1 MSKILFILTSH
12 DRMLNGEAT
21 GLWAEEHAVPYLA
34 FTQAG
39 HEVTVASM
47 AGGRVPVDPKSK
59 PAPEQAF
66 AWKRALDRLADT
78 PAFDT
83 LDDSAFDAVYLP
95 GGHGTV
101 FDLPYDKKLHDL
113 LFRFEASGRVIAA
126 VCHAPAVFAG
136 MRRTDGTP
144 FIAGR
149 HVAAF
154 TDAEERAVDGTE
166 KVPFLL
172 ETRLK
177 QLGAIH
183 HAKADWTPNVIRDG
197 RLVTGQNP
205 QSSAAVAEQVLHLLS
220 RRQVFETLA
229 A

>member
-12 DRMLNGEAT
+12 DRMLNGEPT
-21 GLWAEEHAVPYLA
+21 GLWVEEHAVPYLA
-34 FTQAG
+34 FTRAG
-39 HEVTVASM
+39 HQVTVSSI
-47 AGGRVPVDPKSK
+47 AGGRVPVDPKST
-59 PAPEQAF
+59 PTPEQAE
-66 AWKRALDRLADT
+66 AWKEAIAQLSDT

-83 LDDSAFDAVYLP
+83 LDADPFDAVYMP

-101 FDLPYDKKLHDL
+101 FDLPYNRKLHDL
-113 LFRFEASGRVIAA
+113 LFRFEATNRVIAA

-136 MRRTDGTP
+136 MRRADGTP

-149 HVAAF
+149 NVAAF
-154 TDAEERAVDGTE
+154 TDSEERAVDGVT

-183 HAKADWTPNVIRDG
+183 HPAADWTPNAIRDG

-205 QSSAAVAEQVLHLLS
+205 QSSGAVAAQVLALL
-220 RRQVFETLA
+220 
-229 A
+229 